1 MASDPVP
8 GDKLTVSQ
16 SAVSFGHTAK
26 TSLIN
31 NCEALGRRGALVISQ
46 RRLAEVVD
54 AASPSDL
61 AVY

>member
-16 SAVSFGHTAK
+16 SGVSFGHTAK
-26 TSLIN
+26 ISLNTI
-31 NCEALGRRGALVISQ
+31 AKHFDVGGALVIYQ
-46 RRLAEVVD
+46 RRLGEVVE